1 MDCQRLPRP
10 FSFLCWMCL
19 SWVAILAFCTAVQ
32 AQNTFPNADIAPA
45 VSGGV
50 GPGFFRCSAWGDY
63 NNDGRPD
70 LFAAGD
76 TGQQLFKN
84 NENGTFTDV
93 TDSTGG
99 IRNNRANKNAQ
110 GAIWGDFNSD
120 GNLDLFVA
128 NNPGPRHLYQNNGN
142 GTFTEVAS
150 LKGVVGSATGSSQAA
165 AWGDFDADGDLD
177 LLVANGAGAQNEYF
191 INSGRPNFIFTPAV
205 PLASGVI
212 EPGQMNSHDVV
223 TADFNNDGALDLF
236 VVGDPTAGDL
246 TGLHSTPNQFLI
258 NQGNGTFKNEAAAW
272 GVADKPCQAR
282 CAAAGDVNH
291 DGNID
296 LFIGG
301 KMSIIILRNNGRAF
315 VDATAAAGIVQPGF
329 PVHSCQF
336 VDFDGDSFL
345 DLFYG
350 GTEEEG
356 TYNGNGEHTT
366 QEPTT
371 GGPNFFRALRSTRTN
386 AFTDAKA
393 DFLSSDHVYSIS
405 FADIDRDGDLD
416 LFVSSYFRTI
426 DNDGRMQMPS
436 ISENHLFRN
445 DSTGHHWTRLDLR
458 PFRSNSSAIGA
469 RAAVT
474 FNPTLIR
481 EVRAGSGGGSMN
493 ELDLTIGVGAAT
505 QIAELKVS
513 WPSGMTNV
521 LTNVPVD
528 ETITI
533 EEEGYP
539 KIDIAI
545 PSRVPLTG
553 GRKILIIGENL
564 EVLNNTNF
572 RVGGLPVTDFE
583 IVDDGSNGSGG
594 TANADQDDG
603 TVAATFT
610 APPNPT
616 PGLVSLQGL
625 NPENGQLEDLLVDGL
640 RYVDRATFSFAYT
653 GPKTGEEPSAA
664 HYRMQAIPLVSLASQ
679 PVPSEPD
686 NNTGSTGS
694 TNTAKTRLQ
703 LTSTISQQLIAGG
716 LTYPI
721 PTVARIFWF
730 NGEDY
735 DEGLNIPV
743 DDFLETL
750 GFWVIAR
757 TSHTISLTGGATN
770 QLTTDGEPDPPNTML
785 IHSGW
790 NQVSPGYLGQSILP
804 ENVFVSDGDE
814 PVAVIDTS
822 HDLTTHAF
830 LRFDPTALV
839 IGTDGTVTAT
849 ANTYPEV
856 ARTEPLTG
864 DQSYWLHNKTD
875 GPLILIFGPPR
886 EETTNSTGGNTTG
899 NNTTG
904 TTQRFSRGLR
914 KFLRSD
920 PSKMSLPASVKYAM
934 TGNAEGLTRA
944 AVPSPAPPPPPGVVL
959 ASSSGTTSSAGGA
972 GGSAGGCFIATAAW
986 GSPLDERIRS
996 LSTFRD
1002 RSLLPS
1008 QLGRAF
1014 TATYYANSPAAA
1026 TALRASPTARTL
1038 ARRLLKPLVRAAEQS
1053 PSVPIRHAP

>member
-1 MDCQRLPRP
+1 MDCRKKTRP
-10 FSFLCWMCL
+10 FPSFCWMRISL
-19 SWVAILAFCTAVQ
+19 GATLALWTTVQ
-32 AQNTFPNADIAPA
+32 AQSTFPNEEA
-45 VSGGV
+45 VSGQV

-63 NNDGRPD
+63 NNDGFPD

-76 TGQQLFKN
+76 TGQRLFQN
-84 NENGTFTDV
+84 NKDGTFTDV

-99 IRNNRANKNAQ
+99 IRSNRASQHAQ
-110 GAIWGDFNSD
+110 GAVWGDFDND
-120 GNLDLFVA
+120 GDLDLFVV
-128 NNPGPRHLYQNNGN
+128 NNPGTRHLYQNNRDGS
-142 GTFTEVAS
+142 FTEMAG
-150 LKGVVGSATGSSQAA
+150 LKGVSGSATGSSQAA
-165 AWGDFDADGDLD
+165 TWGDFDADGDLD
-177 LLVANGAGAQNEYF
+177 LFVANGGGTQNEYF
-191 INSGRPNFIFTPAV
+191 INSGRPDFAFTSAPV
-205 PLASGVI
+205 TASGLL
-212 EPGQMNSHDVV
+212 EPGMKNSHDVV
-223 TADFNNDGALDLF
+223 TADFNNDGRLDLF
-236 VVGDPTAGDL
+236 VVGDPLEDDP
-246 TGLHSTPNQFLI
+246 TGQDSTPNQLFI
-258 NQGNGTFKNEAAAW
+258 NQGNGAFQNVAAARR
-272 GVADKPCQAR
+272 VADRPCYAR
-282 CAAAGDVNH
+282 CAAAGDIDH

-301 KMSIIILRNNGRAF
+301 WYEVALLRNNGSVF
-315 VDATAAAGIVQPGF
+315 VDATNAAGITQPGF
-329 PVHSCQF
+329 PVRSCQF
-336 VDFDGDSFL
+336 VDFDGDGFL
-345 DLFYG
+345 DLFFG
-350 GTEEEG
+350 GTYEG
-356 TYNGNGEHTT
+356 SSSTGNGVYSA
-366 QEPTT
+366 QGQTT
-371 GGPNFFRALRSTRTN
+371 GRPNLFRALRSNGTN
-386 AFTDAKA
+386 AFTDVT
-393 DFLSSDHVYSIS
+393 DEFLPSDHVYSIS
-405 FADIDRDGDLD
+405 FADLERDGDPD
-416 LFVSSYFRTI
+416 LFVSSYFL
-426 DNDGRMQMPS
+426 NDGEPPE

-445 DSTGHHWTRLDLR
+445 DSTGHHSIRLDLR
-458 PFRSNSSAIGA
+458 PFRSNSSAIGT

-474 FNPTLIR
+474 FNPTIIR

-513 WPSGMTNV
+513 WPSGVTNV

-539 KIDIAI
+539 KIDLAI

-572 RVGGLPVTDFE
+572 RVGGQPVTDFE
-583 IVDDGSNGSGG
+583 IVDDGNNDG
-594 TANADQDDG
+594 TTSTGQDDD

-610 APPNPT
+610 APAQT
-616 PGLVSLQGL
+616 TAGLVSLQGVH
-625 NPENGQLEDLLVDGL
+625 PETGQIEDLRPDAL
-640 RYVDRATFSFAYT
+640 RYVGQTTFSFAYT
-653 GPKTGEEPSAA
+653 GPSADREPSAA
-664 HYRMQAIPLVSLASQ
+664 DYRMQAIPLVSLASQ
-679 PVPSEPD
+679 SVPSSSG
-686 NNTGSTGS
+686 NTTTG
-694 TNTAKTRLQ
+694 TANTRLQ

-757 TSHTISLTGGATN
+757 TSHTISLTGGDTG

-996 LSTFRD
+996 LSAFRD

-1014 TATYYANSPAAA
+1014 TATYYANSPTAA
-1026 TALRASPTARTL
+1026 TALHQSRTARAL
-1038 ARRLLKPLVRAAEQS
+1038 VRRWLEPLVALGES
-1053 PSVPIRHAP
+1053 P